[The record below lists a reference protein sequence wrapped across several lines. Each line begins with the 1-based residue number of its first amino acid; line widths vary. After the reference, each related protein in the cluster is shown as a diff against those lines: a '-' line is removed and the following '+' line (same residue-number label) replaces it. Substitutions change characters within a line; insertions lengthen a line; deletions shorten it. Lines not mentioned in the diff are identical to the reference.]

1 VQDNFPGGFKFPFA
15 TNDQQSPNIYP
26 SGPYGPGNPFPYPT
40 GGRTS
45 DQFLQELLRSGV
57 GQDEAKQT
65 TDTVYGAGSP
75 NQSGGNW
82 LTGDP
87 TRDPVRQFVMDAF
100 AKHGKQPTG
109 PGSGPTDLE
118 YYVDRIL
125 QEGGLN
131 SGYDWAGRI
140 SRGITGTQPPEG
152 GGGQMPTGFGQTGAY
167 NPFDDPA
174 TKPFIDLLNS
184 RIAALQQP
192 HDNPDL
198 TALQGYL
205 RDYFAK
211 LQGPTYTDQQ
221 RDVMQTQSLDPL
233 ERQRGAAQTTDA
245 GAARGARDCAVVR
258 DCGTGAAGGG
268 QAVQHA
274 ADADPIRL
282 CEQGN
287 RPQSDQPAASGG
299 VGQLLAN
306 LDQTQFAGQEG
317 RADQALGYA
326 QTIPNLARQRLQ
338 DAVSVMQGQQLN
350 PSALIGQSL
359 QADALGQQQNQAWMS
374 GIFGLLP
381 YLLKMIK

>member
-1 VQDNFPGGFKFPFA
+1 
-15 TNDQQSPNIYP
+15 
-26 SGPYGPGNPFPYPT
+26 
-40 GGRTS
+40 
-45 DQFLQELLRSGV
+45 
-57 GQDEAKQT
+57 
-65 TDTVYGAGSP
+65 VYGAGSP

-233 ERQRGAAQTTDA
+233 ERQRGAADNRRWNDSRRVGLRRRQGLRNRRCRPSTSSSTRCGRRPNPA
-245 GAARGARDCAVVR
+245 SRTRKSTSIGSTSSKRPGSGSYWRIWIRRSLRVRKGARIK
-258 DCGTGAAGGG
+258 
-268 QAVQHA
+268 
-274 ADADPIRL
+274 P
-282 CEQGN
+282 
-287 RPQSDQPAASGG
+287 
-299 VGQLLAN
+299 
-306 LDQTQFAGQEG
+306 
-317 RADQALGYA
+317 LGYA

-359 QADALGQQQNQAWMS
+359 QADALGQQQNQAWMQ

-381 YLLKMIK
+381 YLLKMIG